1 MALAVLNSDVNQL
14 GVFGLLGC
22 GEDER
27 WVGGGILGLVFANG
41 YRISVCAFGDRIG
54 FVVELRED
62 GLGVG
67 EPYMRN
73 HLEG

>member
-41 YRISVCAFGDRIG
+41 CGISVFAFGYRIGD
-54 FVVELRED
+54 
-62 GLGVG
+62 VG
-67 EPYMRN
+67 EWGMD
-73 HLEG
+73 G

>member
-41 YRISVCAFGDRIG
+41 CKISVNAFVDMTGD
-54 FVVELRED
+54 VVGWRMD
-62 GLGVG
+62 DLGVG